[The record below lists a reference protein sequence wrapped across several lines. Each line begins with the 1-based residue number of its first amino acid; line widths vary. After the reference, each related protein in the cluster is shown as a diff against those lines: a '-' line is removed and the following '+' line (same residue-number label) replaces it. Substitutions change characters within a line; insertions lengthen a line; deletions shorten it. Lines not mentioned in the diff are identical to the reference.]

1 MDICT
6 ALFSM
11 MIVGAYEFR
20 PGLMYVE
27 QLNLETNET
36 QELIVYTDDYL
47 RCWEDPSAQT
57 DSTRD

>member
-1 MDICT
+1 MDICA

-11 MIVGAYEFR
+11 MIVGAYEYR

-47 RCWEDPSAQT
+47 RCWEDASTQT